1 MWGRSLAAGLGG
13 LLTMCTLML
22 NLLWWPK
29 ASLAALA
36 LTVLLAG
43 FPLWVALAYYCYPAR
58 RLRAAWL
65 GLAALALP
73 SLLLNGL
80 AYAR

>member
-1 MWGRSLAAGLGG
+1 MWGRSVAAGLGG
-13 LLTMCTLML
+13 WLTMSTLML
-22 NLLWWPK
+22 NLLWLPG
-29 ASLAALA
+29 LALDVGA
-36 LTVLLAG
+36 LTVLLTA
-43 FPLWVALAYYCYPAR
+43 FPLWVALGYFCYHAR
-58 RLRAAWL
+58 SLRVAWL